1 MLQVCALGSIEK
13 TDREVHVS
21 LFYARTLQELTL
33 PTTGDLCRRTAL
45 IWEIRTQLG
54 GNKYNAHPCSTV
66 YWMHT
71 SKYGC
76 CNYATKTRCK
86 KLVKIK
92 IWVKVRDWNHLIFL
106 VERNLNDSQG

>member
-33 PTTGDLCRRTAL
+33 PTTGDLCRRTVL

-54 GNKYNAHPCSTV
+54 GNKYNAHPV
-66 YWMHT
+66 LRFI
-71 SKYGC
+71 GC
-76 CNYATKTRCK
+76 ILQNTDSVTMRPKRGA
-86 KLVKIK
+86 
-92 IWVKVRDWNHLIFL
+92 
-106 VERNLNDSQG
+106 RN